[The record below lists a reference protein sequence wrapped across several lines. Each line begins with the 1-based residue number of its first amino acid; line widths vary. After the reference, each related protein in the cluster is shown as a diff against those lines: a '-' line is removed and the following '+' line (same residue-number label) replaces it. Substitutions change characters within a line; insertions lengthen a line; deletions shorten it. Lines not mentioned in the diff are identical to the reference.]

1 MNREKKKLEKGF
13 YKEYINDE
21 TLTKANA
28 ILVIKCAN
36 LEQTIK
42 KQKEVID
49 KAVEFLSKIKFDK
62 TDKYIA
68 ISEYSEYQQLLDIL
82 KEVSE

>member
-1 MNREKKKLEKGF
+1 MEKEKLREGF
-13 YKEYINDE
+13 YEETINDE

-28 ILVIKCAN
+28 LLVIKCAS
-36 LEQTIK
+36 LEQQVK

-49 KAVEFLSKIKFDK
+49 KAIEWVEKNRYYFPTPD
-62 TDKYIA
+62 
-68 ISEYSEYQQLLDIL
+68 ELLDIL